1 MTAMTAQTSPKM
13 KKYVLRL
20 YIANNTAQS
29 AIAYRNLKKLC
40 SLHLAG
46 QYSLEV
52 IDLLKHPELAKA
64 DQILAVPTLVREM
77 PVPIRKFIGTLTD
90 TARVLV
96 DFEVLPPAA
105 RATSAGKVAKDV
117 R

>member
-1 MTAMTAQTSPKM
+1 M

-20 YIANNTAQS
+20 YIANNTPQS
-29 AIAYRNLKKLC
+29 AIAYRNLKRLC

-52 IDLLKHPELAKA
+52 IDLMQHPELARD
-64 DQILAVPTLVREM
+64 DQILAVPTLVRKM
-77 PVPIRKFIGTLTD
+77 PVPIRKFIGTLSD

-96 DFEVLPPAA
+96 DFEILPPAVKPF
-105 RATSAGKVAKDV
+105 TGKLAKDA

>member
-1 MTAMTAQTSPKM
+1 MPANASLKM

-20 YIANNTAQS
+20 YIADNTPQS
-29 AIAYRNLKKLC
+29 AIAYRNLKRLC

-52 IDLLKHPELAKA
+52 IDLMKNPELAK
-64 DQILAVPTLVREM
+64 DDEILAVPTLVRKM
-77 PVPIRKFIGTLTD
+77 PIPIRKFIGTLTD

-105 RATSAGKVAKDV
+105 LASSAGKVAKNV

>member
-1 MTAMTAQTSPKM
+1 MPPNASLTI

-20 YIANNTAQS
+20 YIADNTPQS
-29 AIAYRNLKKLC
+29 AIAYRNLRKLC
-40 SLHLAG
+40 EQHLAG

-52 IDLLKHPELAKA
+52 IDLMKSPELAKA
-64 DQILAVPTLVREM
+64 DQILAVPTLVRKM

-105 RATSAGKVAKDV
+105 LAPSTGKVAMNV